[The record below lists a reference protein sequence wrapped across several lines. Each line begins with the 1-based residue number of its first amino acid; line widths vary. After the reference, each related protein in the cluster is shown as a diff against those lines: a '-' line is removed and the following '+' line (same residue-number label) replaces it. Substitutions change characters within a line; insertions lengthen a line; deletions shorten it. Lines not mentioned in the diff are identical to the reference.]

1 MKIAVCDDCY
11 EDALYLQ
18 TFLEGQSVRIY
29 SGSDCLILDVEK
41 NNRYYDL
48 YLLDIYMEDSMDG
61 IELAK
66 RLREWDKEAV
76 ICFIS
81 SSNAFYREAYDLYA
95 VQYLL
100 KPVQADSV
108 RSLLD
113 RVSRHLFQNRQQC
126 LHFKWRGETGAIPY
140 GNILFISSQ
149 GHTVF
154 IYCKD
159 GTVQECK
166 GKLSEIEIQVSGGV
180 FVRCHQSF
188 LVNIYQADSLRGNE
202 FMVSGHHIPISRRYY
217 AEVKKRYQEILF
229 EEVD

>member
-1 MKIAVCDDCY
+1 MEIAVYDDCY
-11 EDALYLQ
+11 EDALYLK
-18 TFLEGQSVRIY
+18 TFLKGQSVRIY
-29 SGSDCLILDVEK
+29 SDSDCLILDIKE
-41 NNRYYDL
+41 NGRHFDL
-48 YLLDIYMEDSMDG
+48 YLLDIFMERAMNG
-61 IELAK
+61 IELAGK
-66 RLREWDKEAV
+66 LRQIDEETA

-100 KPVQADSV
+100 KPVKEENV
-108 RSLLD
+108 RSLLG
-113 RVSRHLFQNRQQC
+113 RVSRNLLRDRERS
-126 LHFKWRGETGAIPY
+126 LSFKWRGQVGSIPY
-140 GNILFISSQ
+140 GNILFISSRE
-149 GHTVF
+149 HTVS

-166 GKLSEIEIQVSGGV
+166 GKLNENSLQVSEDI

-202 FMVSGHHIPISRRYY
+202 LIVSGCSVPVSRRYY